1 MAPLVEA
8 GWKLEEPC
16 PGGGLQVGLAGP
28 DGGAPAAGSCAGEL
42 FDQLPEV
49 WLSVLAPGCDKVDR
63 FLLRY
68 DLKDY

>member
-1 MAPLVEA
+1 MAPLVVA

-28 DGGAPAAGSCAGEL
+28 DGGATAAGGPAGEL

-49 WLSVLAPGCDKVDR
+49 WLSVLAPAETRLIDFYYGMI
-63 FLLRY
+63 
-68 DLKDY
+68 

>member
-28 DGGAPAAGSCAGEL
+28 DGGATAAGGRAGEL

-49 WLSVLAPGCDKVDR
+49 WLSVLAPPETR
-63 FLLRY
+63 FLDFY
-68 DLKDY
+68 YGMI